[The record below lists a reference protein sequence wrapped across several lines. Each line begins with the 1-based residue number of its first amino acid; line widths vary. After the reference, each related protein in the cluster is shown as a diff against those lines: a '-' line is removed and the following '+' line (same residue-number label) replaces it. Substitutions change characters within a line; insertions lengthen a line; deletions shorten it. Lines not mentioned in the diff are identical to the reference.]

1 MTTGPGRRERERER
15 ETSGERE
22 RSHRNRHEVSSS
34 VASSASTSAASAAT
48 TTFRTRRR
56 ADATSEVEWDGKTY
70 AGSRLEYAGVEAR
83 GELRWPIPLHAL
95 AEVNPDLKA
104 LLEVTRTS
112 DGEEERRIANRLSV
126 VESDAD
132 GGEGRREG
140 AAFGVVST
148 SSSSRAGVSGCHS
161 VPGLAQFEQ
170 RLHETGWRV
179 DVERRAKA
187 KAVRDTLV
195 LEAKKKTPLKMKID
209 EAPLSKTMLS
219 KVRVESIR
227 DAVRELGLEDLTLGV
242 KKKGDL
248 VAHTLAFYEYMFDAV
263 DIKPT
268 TGVRMSEVSNI
279 SADIMRE
286 VEATSKTLASRG
298 GTEDATTPRLEYETD
313 PSRMDY
319 VKAFRPE
326 ELVELLV
333 RAKGIDVV
341 AINVRDQ
348 CTWTDHLIITTA
360 RSKQHLRALAGAVLH
375 AVKARTEYVAGGQL
389 QPVVEGKENGGDDD
403 WLAVDCGSCMVHVF
417 SPDGRER
424 YNLEELWASGDEVVH
439 NAPERLTIDTIGSSR
454 DEAG

>member
-22 RSHRNRHEVSSS
+22 RSHRNRHEVSST
-34 VASSASTSAASAAT
+34 VASSVSTSAGSAAT
-48 TTFRTRRR
+48 TTFRARRR

-140 AAFGVVST
+140 VAFGVVST

-161 VPGLAQFEQ
+161 VHGLAQFEQ

-209 EAPLSKTMLS
+209 DAPLSKTMLS
-219 KVRVESIR
+219 KVRVESIETR
-227 DAVRELGLEDLTLGV
+227 CA
-242 KKKGDL
+242 
-248 VAHTLAFYEYMFDAV
+248 
-263 DIKPT
+263 
-268 TGVRMSEVSNI
+268 SSVS
-279 SADIMRE
+279 
-286 VEATSKTLASRG
+286 
-298 GTEDATTPRLEYETD
+298 
-313 PSRMDY
+313 
-319 VKAFRPE
+319 
-326 ELVELLV
+326 
-333 RAKGIDVV
+333 
-341 AINVRDQ
+341 
-348 CTWTDHLIITTA
+348 
-360 RSKQHLRALAGAVLH
+360 
-375 AVKARTEYVAGGQL
+375 RT
-389 QPVVEGKENGGDDD
+389 
-403 WLAVDCGSCMVHVF
+403 
-417 SPDGRER
+417 
-424 YNLEELWASGDEVVH
+424 
-439 NAPERLTIDTIGSSR
+439 
-454 DEAG
+454 